1 MTTADTNVET
11 LRRAYEAWSQSR
23 GRSVDNWA
31 AIASPDFTI
40 RSLADE
46 HEEGQ
51 FGSAP
56 IGPEGMRRYLT
67 DLVTHWIM
75 ETHEVDQFVA
85 QGDTVVAVMRTS
97 WVHRVTNKR
106 VACPLVDVWTFKDGL
121 VTSVL
126 ELFDTAAMVKAA
138 MPDPE

>member
-1 MTTADTNVET
+1 MTAVDSNVDI
-11 LRRAYEAWSQSR
+11 LRKAYEAWTQSR

-40 RSLADE
+40 RSLADA
-46 HEEGQ
+46 HEEGR
-51 FGSAP
+51 FGGAP
-56 IGPEGMRRYLT
+56 VGPEGMRRYLT

-85 QGDTVVAVMRTS
+85 QGDTVVAVVSTS
-97 WVHRVTNKR
+97 WVNRATNKR
-106 VACPLVDVWTFKDGL
+106 VACPLVDVWTFKNGQ

-138 MPDPE
+138 TPD